1 VQLSDVAATTE
12 LEPEP
17 EAMTARLLPG
27 DGVVDYA
34 ELWEAFDHIGATPVV
49 AAEVMASALVAEGAS
64 SMAAK
69 VHDACRAVLP

>member
-1 VQLSDVAATTE
+1 MQLNDVAASTD

-34 ELWEAFDHIGATPVV
+34 ELWEALDHIDATPVV
-49 AAEVMASALVAEGAS
+49 AAEVMAADLVAEGAS

-69 VHDACRAVLP
+69 VHDACRTVLP

>member
-1 VQLSDVAATTE
+1 MVN
-12 LEPEP
+12 
-17 EAMTARLLPG
+17 
-27 DGVVDYA
+27 YA
-34 ELWEAFDHIGATPVV
+34 ELWEAIDHIGATPVV

>member
-17 EAMTARLLPG
+17 EAMT
-27 DGVVDYA
+27 YA